1 MQELAPKAWQ
11 YGVLGIVACVFAY
24 AIVHLFRA
32 LQAAYERNAAAEK
45 AREAERSDW
54 TKRELLLRQELETKE
69 ADLRA
74 EYERKH
80 REVIDHY
87 AQLAKAERREN
98 REHEDKAREE
108 FAEIMEKVSADAN
121 KSTDALVNM
130 LQKFYERFV
139 GPGRHGPRY

>member
-11 YGVLGIVACVFAY
+11 YGVLGIVALVFGY
-24 AIVHLFRA
+24 AVVHLFRA
-32 LQAAYERNAAAEK
+32 LQAAYERNATAEK
-45 AREAERSDW
+45 ARETERSDW

-98 REHEDKAREE
+98 REHEDRAREE
-108 FAEIMEKVSADAN
+108 FSEIMEKVSADAN

-139 GPGRHGPRY
+139 GPGRHGRY